1 MMTRIIYVFVS
12 LCFLMIT
19 SCEKSEI
26 EREIY
31 ENTDTLSKIESK
43 IDSNYGTE
51 FKLSMIDTTI
61 LNPKEKEYLRKQ
73 EELKK
78 RVISYVNNIH
88 QDKLSELIPKTIVG
102 YEKLPGSS
110 GKMVDDDGYVIT
122 NTKGEYVSGK
132 KSIIID
138 IFDYG
143 RNPKIPNV
151 EMYDNP
157 PMDLEVP
164 TVKVLHK
171 GAKGFRYYDEK
182 MKYMRVE
189 VLLQNRYL
197 IILRFNNPDVE
208 KEQAMKY
215 LDLINFENLIKLG
228 N

>member
-1 MMTRIIYVFVS
+1 MTRVIYVFVS
-12 LCFLMIT
+12 FCFLLIS
-19 SCEKSEI
+19 SCEKSEL
-26 EREIY
+26 EREIPENIDTLGKI
-31 ENTDTLSKIESK
+31 ENT
-43 IDSNYGTE
+43 IDSNSGIEIT
-51 FKLSMIDTTI
+51 LSSIDTSK
-61 LNPKEKEYLRKQ
+61 LNPKEIEYLRKQ

-78 RVISYVNNIH
+78 RVISYENNIH
-88 QDKLSELIPKTIVG
+88 QDKLTEFIPKTIAG

-122 NTKGEYVSGK
+122 TTKGEYVSGK

-143 RNPKIPNV
+143 RKPKILNV

-157 PMDLEVP
+157 PMDLDVP
-164 TVKVLHK
+164 TIKVLHK

-182 MKYMRVE
+182 MKFMRVE
-189 VLLQNRYL
+189 VLLQNRYV
-197 IILRFNNPDVE
+197 IIIRFNNPDVE
-208 KEQAMKY
+208 KEHALKY